1 MRVGRLVLVGLASAL
16 AGCASVPG
24 DPFAAPPVADHL
36 QRADAVGDCA
46 RRLRTLDRQIG
57 AAGVR
62 DAQDTVIAG
71 FPYLRIDRSGVALRP
86 PVDDE
91 VRWQAWR
98 ARLADADRD
107 ARRHELR
114 NAGSSASAWLD
125 ACRRTLLAADDA
137 AAARAALAA
146 AAQVPDDYSRT
157 LRALGLYPLTRL
169 AFAAGV
175 AGWQRE
181 TTAIFSL
188 PLDQL
193 PLRGT
198 LRPYAPPAEVGPALA
213 AAMERAQGIAGSPR
227 DALGLPRPAALAALL
242 LRHAP
247 RIEVEETGEYDRIGP
262 LVLAGNDL
270 QARVD
275 LAAEPTA
282 YVRVGHALFG
292 GRWRPQ
298 LVYTFWFSQRPPRG
312 VLDPLAGELDA
323 LIWRVTLDDEGN
335 ALVYDSIHAC
345 GCYHLF
351 FATPQV
357 QPRSERP
364 PGQGRLDEGLFMP
377 QAPLPRARVDERIVL
392 RVESG
397 SHYLQRAMLRADRA
411 EALADAGAARRYA
424 LRDEDEL
431 RSLPVAGQV
440 GVTRSAYDASGM
452 IPGTERLERWLFW
465 PMGIA
470 SAGQMRQWGR
480 HATAFV
486 GRRHFDDPLLLDR
499 YFTLST
505 AEPQ

>member
-1 MRVGRLVLVGLASAL
+1 MRLARPALAGLALAL

-24 DPFAAPPVADHL
+24 DPFAAPPVANHL
-36 QRADAVGDCA
+36 QWADAVGDCA
-46 RRLRTLDRQIG
+46 RLLRTLDRQIG
-57 AAGVR
+57 AAAAR

-71 FPYLRIDRSGVALRP
+71 FPYLRIDRIGVALRP

-91 VRWQAWR
+91 ARWQAWR

-114 NAGSSASAWLD
+114 NAGSSESASLD
-125 ACRRTLLAADDA
+125 RCRRTLLAADDA
-137 AAARAALAA
+137 ATARAALAA
-146 AAQVPDDYSRT
+146 AAQVPDDYSLT

-169 AFAAGV
+169 AFAAGI

-181 TTAIFSL
+181 TVATFAL
-188 PLDQL
+188 PIEQL
-193 PLRGT
+193 PLRGPV
-198 LRPYAPPAEVGPALA
+198 RPYAPPAEVGPALA
-213 AAMERAQGIAGSPR
+213 AALERAQGVAGSPR
-227 DALGLPRPAALAALL
+227 DVLGLPRPAALAALL

-247 RIEVEETGEYDRIGP
+247 RIEVEEAGTFDRIGP
-262 LVLAGNDL
+262 LVLAGSDARAQVDL
-270 QARVD
+270 QS
-275 LAAEPTA
+275 EPA
-282 YVRVGHALFG
+282 VYVRVGHARFD
-292 GRWRPQ
+292 GRWQLQ
-298 LVYTFWFSQRPPRG
+298 LVYTFWFPQRPSRG
-312 VLDPLAGELDA
+312 PLDPLAGDLDA
-323 LIWRVTLDDEGN
+323 LIWRVTLDDDGH

-351 FATPQV
+351 FATAQV

-377 QAPLPRARVDERIVL
+377 QAPLPRARADERIVL

-397 SHYLQRAMLRADRA
+397 SHYLQRVMLRADRA
-411 EALADAGAARRYA
+411 EAMADAGAVGRYQ
-424 LRDEDEL
+424 LRDDDEL
-431 RSLPVAGQV
+431 RSLPVAGQA

-452 IPGTERLERWLFW
+452 IPGSERLERWLFW

-499 YFTLST
+499 YFTPS
-505 AEPQ
+505 AAVPP